1 MQRHT
6 TLTKI
11 RTIREQ
17 AETNEAVDD
26 LLWMEQLAEAG
37 HDEFVDGLLACIHD
51 SATVDGRDERQWHR
65 AMTKSGFAT
74 AYRF

>member
-1 MQRHT
+1 MQSHT
-6 TLTKI
+6 IQKI
-11 RTIREQ
+11 RARREH

-26 LLWMEQLAEAG
+26 LVWMEQLVEAG
-37 HDEFVDGLLACIHD
+37 HDEFVDGLLDCIHD
-51 SATVDGRDERQWHR
+51 SVTVDGRDERQWHR